1 MLGLRLISALVG
13 LLSLWAL
20 WFFTGLQG
28 LVVLCAL
35 VSLMGS
41 WEFFSMMEPQKRGG
55 AGVFMGV
62 SFCLLSS
69 SGS

>member
-1 MLGLRLISALVG
+1 MLALRLISALVG

-35 VSLMGS
+35 VSLIGS
-41 WEFFSMMEPQKRGG
+41 WEFCSMMETKKERGNWSVYG
-55 AGVFMGV
+55 GE
-62 SFCLLSS
+62 FCFLSS